1 MQSELITQLGTENV
15 FDLLITMSSL
25 ADKTQFNQWNMIC
38 LEIFFLLFRGV
49 EKPDMLVKR
58 TEDASKVVREDK
70 LNKLLEAETSRK
82 KLASKSGLNS
92 RHSRFGTTVVIENR
106 VNPDRLKSGAGAA
119 SGLGAAKVDRIVMH
133 KQASISSAVLKNPGK
148 VIDANKKRRRVKEKV
163 RDDLGASVEL
173 RPEAVKTLQNV
184 ALEFLESAFNRKY

>member
-1 MQSELITQLGTENV
+1 MFDVLIT
-15 FDLLITMSSL
+15 ISSL

-49 EKPDMLVKR
+49 EKPDLLVKR
-58 TEDASKVVREDK
+58 SEDATKVVREEK

-106 VNPDRLKSGAGAA
+106 LNSDFAKGGSAALTGAGA
-119 SGLGAAKVDRIVMH
+119 SKVDRIVMH
-133 KQASISSAVLKNPGK
+133 KQASISTAVLKNPGK
-148 VIDANKKRRRVKEKV
+148 VLDANKKRRRPKEK
-163 RDDLGASVEL
+163 RQDDLGVSVEM

-184 ALEFLESAFNRKY
+184 AVDFLESAFNREWMPCG